1 MLPTKLTFGKKV
13 YWKLKKTLYGLPQS
27 PQAFYEDIAEHLL
40 SNGYQRTEAD
50 PCLFYLRTNP
60 LDLTMCFVHVDDFA
74 IAATSQ
80 QLLDSFILLMSA
92 KYNVKPQTKLEG
104 FLGMKIDYLQ
114 DGSVTFS
121 QPTKIQEVVEHCGL
135 ENFAGKFPTI
145 PMASTFSDD
154 FQNDAELID
163 CIQYMCLLGKLL
175 FIIKTRPDTAYAVN
189 RLATRSVQPTEKD
202 WQALVRVVLYLKGTI
217 HLGIKFNRQS
227 VAEATAATR
236 LYCYV
241 DAAFSCHSDSK
252 SHTGYCFSLGDLGG
266 MFYSKSFKQ
275 DNTTL
280 SSTESENA
288 AAVEAAK
295 EIIWFRSLLNEL
307 GFSQLEP
314 TIVFADNSSMI
325 TLAQDFSGN
334 HKRVKHYLRRIN
346 FLIELIKTNVI
357 HFTHVA
363 TEKNIADIL
372 TKKPLGPQQ
381 FIQLRGI
388 LLGYDRI

>member
-1 MLPTKLTFGKKV
+1 MDLKILLENSQQFQWPPHFQTIFKTMQNSLTAYSTCV
-13 YWKLKKTLYGLPQS
+13 YWENCYSSSKLDQILHTQS
-27 PQAFYEDIAEHLL
+27 IVLQHDQC
-40 SNGYQRTEAD
+40 N
-50 PCLFYLRTNP
+50 
-60 LDLTMCFVHVDDFA
+60 
-74 IAATSQ
+74 Q
-80 QLLDSFILLMSA
+80 Q
-92 KYNVKPQTKLEG
+92 K
-104 FLGMKIDYLQ
+104 
-114 DGSVTFS
+114 
-121 QPTKIQEVVEHCGL
+121 
-135 ENFAGKFPTI
+135 
-145 PMASTFSDD
+145 
-154 FQNDAELID
+154 
-163 CIQYMCLLGKLL
+163 
-175 FIIKTRPDTAYAVN
+175 
-189 RLATRSVQPTEKD
+189 KD

-363 TEKNIADIL
+363 TENNIADIL
-372 TKKPLGPQQ
+372 TKPLGPHQ